1 MTPHRFAAVV
11 VAACLGSVVLAKGP
25 DPATSQ
31 ARRMFVSVTDSKG
44 ASVAGLTASDFV
56 VRVAGKDATV
66 VTAAPAVEPL
76 SLVVIPAGFSRSSIS
91 DARAALRAVIAAVR
105 KVNPE
110 SRVGLMVGDGG
121 TPPSMRAV
129 AERADMLDREV
140 ARFFESPNTAVLDS
154 ILVASQTLG
163 ADPGRRR
170 VILVLSLGDGGDGGL
185 TPLRIGRAVR
195 DAEAAL
201 WVVEVGGLGRSLGSP
216 EGRVFSEITKAS
228 GGRREASSI
237 PTLPSALEN
246 IVSVIGAQY
255 VLTFESP
262 VAGEVSAVGVR
273 RTGLSVFAP
282 VWAGTNLSNR

>member
-1 MTPHRFAAVV
+1 MNPSRLVAVV
-11 VAACLGSVVLAKGP
+11 VASCIGPVLAASVP
-25 DPATSQ
+25 NTVPAQ

-44 ASVAGLTASDFV
+44 APVAGLTASDFV

-66 VTAAPAVEPL
+66 VTVAPATEPL
-76 SLVVIPAGFSRSSIS
+76 SVVVIPSGFRQSSIS

-105 KVNPE
+105 NVNPE

-129 AERADMLDREV
+129 SERADMLDREV
-140 ARFFESPNTAVLDS
+140 SRFFESPNTALLDS

-170 VILVLSLGDGGDGGL
+170 VILVLSLGSGGDGGL

-195 DAEAAL
+195 DADASL
-201 WVVEVGGLGRSLGSP
+201 WVVEVGGFDRDLGSP

-255 VLTFESP
+255 ALTYEP
-262 VAGEVSAVGVR
+262 PMAGEVSMVGVR
-273 RTGLSVFAP
+273 KSGLSVFAP
-282 VWAGTNLSNR
+282 VWAGTNLANR